1 MWQNPLCLQRLAQD
15 REIAKS
21 KVAVFSLGLKVSKKA
36 CAAEPHNAVTK
47 HEKKNKISV
56 IEKGSTHEEL
66 LLINKVSVS
75 PEFKTLR
82 KETKNAPETMC
93 EKQSKTN
100 ITFSDILA
108 MSETRHAVNP
118 LVCCGVL

>member
-1 MWQNPLCLQRLAQD
+1 MLQNPLCLQRLAQD

-21 KVAVFSLGLKVSKKA
+21 KVVVFSVVLKVSQKA
-36 CAAEPHNAVTK
+36 CVAEPHNAVTK

-75 PEFKTLR
+75 PEFKTLC
-82 KETKNAPETMC
+82 K
-93 EKQSKTN
+93 
-100 ITFSDILA
+100 
-108 MSETRHAVNP
+108 
-118 LVCCGVL
+118 